1 MLLEALVGDDA
12 SLWQA
17 VQSFSNFDVD
27 PTVVNKRKKIILVD
41 DFLWNDADWELH
53 VLVAIHGRV

>member
-12 SLWQA
+12 SLGKA
-17 VQSFSNFDVD
+17 IHSFPNFDVD
-27 PTVVNKRKKIILVD
+27 PTVVIKRKKIILVD

-53 VLVAIHGRV
+53 VHVAIHGRV